1 MNSSYFTEKLLRW
14 YPHNRRDLPWRDTRD
29 PYIIW
34 LSEIILQQTR
44 VAQGLPYFYDFVN
57 KFPTLAQ
64 LAAAPES
71 EVLRSWQGLG
81 YYSRA
86 RNLHAC
92 AKEIVHERNG
102 KFPDHYRDL
111 LTLKGVG
118 PYTAAAIA
126 SFAFREPVAVVDGN
140 VYRVLSRYFGISTDI
155 GSHAGKKE
163 FESLANRLIP
173 KSNPDEY
180 NQAIMEFGALQCVPA
195 NPDCPNCPLYSECF
209 ASKRD
214 LVNSLPAKE
223 KKTKVR
229 PRYFVYH
236 YIHAAGHIV
245 VRKRTAKDI
254 WQGLVDFPLEEFS
267 SKEAIFSPKP
277 ENLSAFRELASL
289 GPVFEHHADKPW
301 KHLLSHQRIFVSF
314 VEIKLKAAQKP
325 QLERWA
331 GENGYTLADEQSL
344 EQMGKPK
351 LIVRYLNQKK

>member
-14 YPHNRRDLPWRDTRD
+14 YPQNRRDLPWRATRD

-57 KFPTLAQ
+57 KFPSLEQ
-64 LAAAPES
+64 LANAPEA

-92 AKEIVHERNG
+92 ARQIVNELQG
-102 KFPDHYRDL
+102 QFPDNYEGL
-111 LTLKGVG
+111 LRLKGVG

-163 FESLANRLIP
+163 FEVLANQLIP
-173 KSNPDEY
+173 KSTPDEY
-180 NQAIMEFGALQCVPA
+180 NQAIMEFGALQCVPT
-195 NPDCPNCPLYSECF
+195 NPECSNCPLHGSCF
-209 ASKRD
+209 AAKQG
-214 LVNSLPAKE
+214 LVSQLPVKE

-229 PRYFVYH
+229 PRYFVYQ
-236 YIHAAGHIV
+236 YIHADGHIV
-245 VRKRTAKDI
+245 VRKRTGKDI

-267 SKEAIFSPKP
+267 SKEAIISPKP
-277 ENLSAFRELASL
+277 EKLSAFKELAAL
-289 GPVFEHHADKPW
+289 GPVFEPPAEEPW
-301 KHLLSHQRIFVSF
+301 KHILSHQRIFASF
-314 VEIKLKAAQKP
+314 VEIKLKATQKP
-325 QLERWA
+325 HLEKWA
-331 GENGYTLADEQSL
+331 LENGYTLVDGQGL
-344 EQMGKPK
+344 EEMGKPK